1 MTLITRK
8 DPYVISALANICQD
22 EDNKRRTFENNVNF
36 LFPMCPVVNKSNTK
50 NRRVT
55 HAEVTTPDVLAMAM
69 NSGKDNKTG
78 VDLRYHPKPEYD
90 LLSTAKK
97 K

>member
-1 MTLITRK
+1 MCK
-8 DPYVISALANICQD
+8 DPDVLAAIASIRQD
-22 EDNKRRTFENNVNF
+22 EDNKRRNF
-36 LFPMCPVVNKSNTK
+36 KNTVYFLLPTCPVLNKYNNN

-55 HAEVTTPDVLAMAM
+55 HAEVATADVLTGAMK
-69 NSGKDNKTG
+69 SGKSTKTG

-90 LLSTAKK
+90 LISPEKK